1 MSMVELTLGYP
12 PTVNTYYRNVNGRM
26 LLSKVGRLYKM
37 QAAEIAALE
46 GVLNLGYEG
55 AVEVWIGA
63 IAPDKRK
70 RDLDNILKPI
80 MDCLQ
85 YTGIIIDDSQV
96 VCIHAYK
103 ISADKENPGVH
114 ICIDP
119 ANREEAKAVA
129 DTSTG
134 GDDRGGSDLG

>member
-1 MSMVELTLGYP
+1 MVAAMVELTLGYP

-26 LLSKVGRLYKM
+26 LLSKVGRVYKM

-55 AVEVWIGA
+55 PVEVWIA
-63 IAPDKRK
+63 ASPPDARK

-85 YTGIIIDDSQV
+85 YTGIIVDDSQV
-96 VCIHAYK
+96 VSIHAYK
-103 ISADKENPGVH
+103 LPKDAESPQVR
-114 ICIDP
+114 ICINP
-119 ANREEAKAVA
+119 ADSKKAETLA
-129 DTSTG
+129 DT
-134 GDDRGGSDLG
+134 DEDCYF